1 MQQRIQ
7 VAAAM
12 LAWSYLVALWRS
24 DWIRASQI
32 LVVLKR
38 FIRTHVDAFPQ
49 VASPAYTSLRAMFQ
63 SMAVDDSVGIYDQL
77 ARWCLQLALAQVFP
91 TVSVQTLPP
100 VCGTGGCAPGQGA
113 TAAGVWAA
121 SLIAQRPDQ
130 TAPIWTAWHI
140 ADAAAP
146 QDAAFHLTTWAD
158 NYADGVDTTPA
169 HAAVTS
175 QPNDALSRARQESPS
190 TPTVP
195 GTTEFTVH
203 GRPTA
208 HTTMPLWP
216 FAVGGLFV
224 VGIGAG
230 LLLFKG
236 KSKRRRRAA

>member
-38 FIRTHVDAFPQ
+38 FVRAHVDAFPQ
-49 VASPAYTSLRAMFQ
+49 VASPAYASLRAMFQ
-63 SMAVDDSVGIYDQL
+63 AMPVDDSVGVYDQL
-77 ARWCLQLALAQVFP
+77 ARWCLQLALAGVFP
-91 TVSVQTLPP
+91 TVTVQYLPP
-100 VCGTGGCAPGQGA
+100 VCGTGACAPGQGA
-113 TAAGVWAA
+113 IAAGTWAA
-121 SLIAQRPDQ
+121 SLIAQRSDQ

-140 ADAAAP
+140 VDSAAP
-146 QDAAFHLTTWAD
+146 QDAALHLTTWAD
-158 NYADGVDTTPA
+158 NYVDGVDTTPA
-169 HAAVTS
+169 HTEVAS
-175 QPNDALSRARQESPS
+175 QPNDALSRARAESPS
-190 TPTVP
+190 IPTVP

-203 GRPTA
+203 GRPISRA
-208 HTTMPLWP
+208 SMPLWP
-216 FAVGGLFV
+216 FAIGGLFV

-236 KSKRRRRAA
+236 KKSRRRYA